1 MSEPKKVGRRTFLN
15 YAIAVVATGVIVG
28 VATYFAVPKGEVT
41 VTKTVTTT
49 IAGTPT
55 TPTISPTTPPTTS
68 PPAGKTYV
76 EFWTELVEEP
86 RMEVLNRAADAFMKE
101 NPDIYV
107 KVVPIAEDD
116 YPSKLTAAY
125 MSGKMPQ
132 VMEIPTY
139 FAPEWLTELDADAIT
154 DVINEI
160 GEDQFVYPLKIWQI
174 PGQKKWYAA
183 SWIPWIAQV
192 YYRRDWFEEAGLE
205 TPKDVITWDQMLN
218 AAKKLNKPPDR
229 YGILFMNTK
238 DMGGN
243 QTYFMVG
250 YANGVRLLDEDL
262 NIRFDDPESI
272 ETLQYLQELARY
284 TPPGPD
290 DSKAL
295 FTLYPVLPGT
305 IAIDIANTYM
315 AFRIYNTA
323 KDLIPK
329 NEICSRIKNKVEGM
343 FGEDYA
349 LGIFKTNSTPAQI
362 EASKKWCKFLLTSKY
377 YAELCGLVV
386 FGLFPVIKSI
396 TFSNEYLN
404 NPIVQAFGG
413 RKTVESL
420 IEGFKTMQVPAYAEG
435 RGIVREFGPPW
446 TKCLIGQAV
455 YEVCNEGAPPKETAV
470 KYAEKMREAIK
481 EMKK

>member
-1 MSEPKKVGRRTFLN
+1 MSQEPKKVGRRTFLN
-15 YAIAVVATGVIVG
+15 YAIAIIATGVIVG
-28 VATYFAVPKGEVT
+28 AATYFAIPKGEVT

-49 IAGTPT
+49 ITGTPMTTTPT
-55 TPTISPTTPPTTS
+55 TTI
-68 PPAGKTYV
+68 PAGKVYV

-86 RMEVLNRAADAFMKE
+86 RMEVLNRAAQAFMKE
-101 NPDIYV
+101 NPDIEV
-107 KVVPIAEDD
+107 KVVPVVEAE
-116 YPSKLTAAY
+116 YPTKLTSAY

-132 VMEIPTY
+132 VMEVATY
-139 FAPEWLTELDADAIT
+139 FMPEWLSELDADAIT

-174 PGQKKWYAA
+174 PGEKKWYAA
-183 SWIPWIAQV
+183 SWIPWIAQL
-192 YYRRDWFEEAGLE
+192 YYRKDWFEEVGLE
-205 TPKDVITWDQMLN
+205 KPKGVMTWDQILQS
-218 AAKKLNKPPDR
+218 AEKLNNPPNR
-229 YGILFMNTK
+229 YGIFFDNAK
-238 DMGGN
+238 GEIGANQIYFSMG
-243 QTYFMVG
+243 F
-250 YANGVRLLDEDL
+250 ANNVRLLDEDL

-272 ETLQYLQELARY
+272 EVLEFLQKLSKF

-290 DSKAL
+290 EDKNLWTL
-295 FTLYPVLPGT
+295 FPQYPGT
-305 IAIDIANTYM
+305 ISMCMANTYM
-315 AFRIYNTA
+315 PFRIYNTA
-323 KDLIPK
+323 KDLIPRT
-329 NEICSRIKNKVEGM
+329 EIISRIKNKVEGT

-386 FGLFPVIKSI
+386 FGLFPVVKSV
-396 TFSNEYLN
+396 TFSDEYLN

-413 RKTVESL
+413 RQMVESL
-420 IEGFKTMQVPAYAEG
+420 IEGFKKMQVPAYAEG

-446 TKCLIGQAV
+446 SKFLIAQAV
-455 YEVCNEGAPPKETAV
+455 YEVCNENASPKETAV

>member
-28 VATYFAVPKGEVT
+28 AATYFAVPKGEVT

-55 TPTISPTTPPTTS
+55 TPTISPTTS

-107 KVVPIAEDD
+107 KVVPIAEAD
-116 YPSKLTAAY
+116 YPTKLTSAY

-183 SWIPWIAQV
+183 SWIPWISQV
-192 YYRRDWFEEAGLE
+192 YYRKDWFVEAGLE

-218 AAKKLNKPPDR
+218 AATKLNKPPDR
-229 YGILFMNTK
+229 YGILFINAK
-238 DMGGN
+238 EDIGSN
-243 QTYFMVG
+243 QIYFTVG
-250 YANGVRLLDEDL
+250 YANGVKLLDEDL

-272 ETLQYLQELARY
+272 ETLQYLQTLSKY

-315 AFRIYNTA
+315 AFRIYSTA

-329 NEICSRIKNKVEGM
+329 NEIISRIKNKVEGM

-386 FGLFPVIKSI
+386 FGLFPVVKSI
-396 TFSNEYLN
+396 TFSDEYLN

-420 IEGFKTMQVPAYAEG
+420 IEGFKKMQVPAYAEG

-446 TKCLIGQAV
+446 SKFLIAQAIH
-455 YEVCNEGAPPKETAV
+455 EVCNEGASPKETAV